1 MGRTLCNR
9 GLTIVVLL
17 LLCAAPARLEAQQ
30 FVCRPIVRGDTAS
43 LLARRLTGNPSAA
56 YSDVFQIRDP
66 ARRMFVPKSQYLRL
80 SMRWQ
85 ACVAIGG
92 VKRTPLAH
100 AVAASAAPAGA
111 AAAPAGAAEAPV
123 GAPEASVGAITGPA
137 ITSAPQAVGKT
148 SPAPALSDGLRDD
161 FVVIATIASSALL
174 VLLIYAA
181 GDSLARRPIPPVM
194 QRAGEQF
201 VTAFARPLIDPS
213 SSVPPIQVQ
222 LRFIRRAQQLEISIA
237 PGVGRRYPNLVDHK
251 RNVAYDVNRVMR
263 VLGNHFVVSDR
274 LRAAGK
280 WVVVPIRL
288 ADVKQTGAK

>member
-1 MGRTLCNR
+1 
-9 GLTIVVLL
+9 
-17 LLCAAPARLEAQQ
+17 
-30 FVCRPIVRGDTAS
+30 
-43 LLARRLTGNPSAA
+43 LTGNPSAA

-80 SMRWQ
+80 STRWQ

-111 AAAPAGAAEAPV
+111 AAAPAAAAEAPV
-123 GAPEASVGAITGPA
+123 GAPEAPVGAPEASMGAITGPA
-137 ITSAPQAVGKT
+137 ITSAPQAVGTT
-148 SPAPALSDGLRDD
+148 SPAPALSDGSRDD

-237 PGVGRRYPNLVDHK
+237 PGAGRRYPNLVDHK